1 MVNKMTEK
9 YNDADAIVTIEGREY
24 ALYKNGP
31 LKKYPYMIDTSTGA
45 IPQGEQRSLL
55 RTYLLLHGIDIEPWG
70 ERVSHWCVRQAIK
83 VAQSATGTVAK
94 TSKAEQNKVHKNIPI
109 MTADAA
115 VQLIRDYF
123 NETVKDP
130 HGRYMSWRHC
140 YKAFSEN
147 RNAAD
152 EQAIDYLSLHLAFYL
167 ASWGMYRGSSFL
179 LQKDYK
185 VHIPI
190 VMIIQ
195 EQKYNPLHGIS
206 AEDLCEKENL
216 DLLNEIAM
224 RIRDC
229 YAKEQPSVD
238 GITNNATDTLVTK
251 ILLGTLG
258 CVPAFDRYYVNS
270 VKKNHVSTGVF
281 NKNSVRNVAEF
292 YCDNLDAFE
301 NLRHEL
307 SKCGIEYPPMK
318 LMDMCFWQDAYIDD
332 LKDGKHH
339 LDEVL
344 EVEG

>member
-1 MVNKMTEK
+1 MIEK
-9 YNDADAIVTIEGREY
+9 YNDADAIITIEGSEY

-31 LKKYPYMIDTSTGA
+31 LKKYPYMVDISTGA
-45 IPQGEQRSLL
+45 IPQGDQRSLL
-55 RTYLLLHGIDIEPWG
+55 RTYLLLHGVDIEPWR
-70 ERVSHWCVRQAIK
+70 ERGPHWCVRQAIK
-83 VAQSATGTVAK
+83 VTQGITGTVAK
-94 TSKAEQNKVHKNIPI
+94 TSKAEQNGTHKNSPI

-115 VQLIRDYF
+115 IQLIQDYF

-147 RNAAD
+147 RNVANG
-152 EQAIDYLSLHLAFYL
+152 QIIDYLSLHLAFYL
-167 ASWGMYRGSSFL
+167 ASWGMLRNSFL
-179 LQKDYK
+179 IQKDYK

-190 VMIIQ
+190 VEIIQ

-206 AEDLCEKENL
+206 GENLCKDENL

-224 RIRDC
+224 RIRNC
-229 YAKEQPSVD
+229 YAKEQPSAD

-281 NKNSVRNVAEF
+281 NKKSVRNIAKF

-332 LKDGKHH
+332 LKDRKHH

>member
-1 MVNKMTEK
+1 MIEK
-9 YNDADAIVTIEGREY
+9 YNDADAIITIEGSKY

-31 LKKYPYMIDTSTGA
+31 LKKYPYMVDISTGA

-55 RTYLLLHGIDIEPWG
+55 RTYLLLHGVDIEPWR
-70 ERVSHWCVRQAIK
+70 ERGPHWCVRQAIK
-83 VAQSATGTVAK
+83 VTQGITGTVAK
-94 TSKAEQNKVHKNIPI
+94 TSKAEQNGAHKNSPI
-109 MTADAA
+109 MTADVAIR
-115 VQLIRDYF
+115 LIQDYF

-147 RNAAD
+147 RNVAN
-152 EQAIDYLSLHLAFYL
+152 EQIIDYLSLHLAVYL
-167 ASWGMYRGSSFL
+167 ASWGMLRNSFL
-179 LQKDYK
+179 IQKDYK

-190 VMIIQ
+190 VEIIQ

-206 AEDLCEKENL
+206 GENLCKDENL

-224 RIRDC
+224 RIRNC
-229 YAKEQPSVD
+229 YAKEQPSAD

-270 VKKNHVSTGVF
+270 VKKNRVSTGVF
-281 NKNSVRNVAEF
+281 NKKSVRSVAEF

-332 LKDGKHH
+332 LKDRKHH

>member
-1 MVNKMTEK
+1 MMGK
-9 YNDADAIVTIEGREY
+9 YSDADAIVTIDGKEY

-31 LKKYPYMIDTSTGA
+31 LSKYPYIVDTFTDA
-45 IPQGEQRSLL
+45 IPQGEQRLLL
-55 RTYLLLHGIDIEPWG
+55 RKYLLLHGVNIEPWK
-70 ERVSHWCVRQAIK
+70 ERGPHWFVRQAIK
-83 VAQSATGTVAK
+83 VAQGATGTVAK
-94 TSKAEQNKVHKNIPI
+94 ISKTEQHKAGENMPT
-109 MTADAA
+109 MAADVA

-140 YKAFSEN
+140 YRVFSEN
-147 RNAAD
+147 RNITD
-152 EQAIDYLSLHLAFYL
+152 EQVIDYLSLHLAIYL
-167 ASWGMYRGSSFL
+167 ASWGMLRNSFL

-190 VMIIQ
+190 VKIIQ

-206 AEDLCEKENL
+206 AVELREEHSL
-216 DLLNEIAM
+216 DLLNDITE

-229 YAKEQPSVD
+229 YAREKPSID

-258 CVPAFDRYYVNS
+258 CVPAFDRYYINS
-270 VKKNHVSTGVF
+270 VKKNHISKGLF
-281 NKNSVRNVAEF
+281 SRNSVRSVAKF
-292 YCDNLDAFE
+292 YTDNLETFE

-307 SKCGIEYPPMK
+307 SECGIEYPPMK

-332 LKDGKHH
+332 LKEHKRH
-339 LDEVL
+339 LD
-344 EVEG
+344 GNI

>member
-1 MVNKMTEK
+1 MIEK
-9 YNDADAIVTIEGREY
+9 YNDADAIITIEGSKY

-31 LKKYPYMIDTSTGA
+31 LKKYPYMVDISTGA

-55 RTYLLLHGIDIEPWG
+55 RTYLLLHGVDIEPWR
-70 ERVSHWCVRQAIK
+70 ERGPHWCVRQAIK
-83 VAQSATGTVAK
+83 VTQGITGTVAK
-94 TSKAEQNKVHKNIPI
+94 TSKAEQNGAHKNSPI
-109 MTADAA
+109 MTADVAIR
-115 VQLIRDYF
+115 LIQDYF

-147 RNAAD
+147 RNVAN
-152 EQAIDYLSLHLAFYL
+152 EQIIDYLSLHLAVYL
-167 ASWGMYRGSSFL
+167 ASWGMLRNSFL
-179 LQKDYK
+179 IQKDYK

-190 VMIIQ
+190 VEIIQ

-206 AEDLCEKENL
+206 GENLCKDENL

-224 RIRDC
+224 RIRNC
-229 YAKEQPSVD
+229 YAKEQPSAD

-270 VKKNHVSTGVF
+270 VKKNRVSTGIF
-281 NKNSVRNVAEF
+281 NKKSVRSVAEF

-332 LKDGKHH
+332 LKDRKHH

>member
-1 MVNKMTEK
+1 MMEK
-9 YNDADAIVTIEGREY
+9 YSDADAIVTIDGKEY

-31 LKKYPYMIDTSTGA
+31 LSKYPYIVDTFTDV
-45 IPQGEQRSLL
+45 IPQGEQRLLL
-55 RTYLLLHGIDIEPWG
+55 RKYLLLHGVNIEPWK
-70 ERVSHWCVRQAIK
+70 ERGPHWFVRQAIK
-83 VAQSATGTVAK
+83 VAQGATGTVAK
-94 TSKAEQNKVHKNIPI
+94 ISKTEQHEARENMPT
-109 MTADAA
+109 MAADVA

-140 YKAFSEN
+140 YRVFSEN
-147 RNAAD
+147 RNITD
-152 EQAIDYLSLHLAFYL
+152 EQVIDYLSLHLAIYL
-167 ASWGMYRGSSFL
+167 ASWGMLRNSFL

-190 VMIIQ
+190 VKIIQ

-206 AEDLCEKENL
+206 AVELCEEHSL
-216 DLLNEIAM
+216 DLLNDITE

-229 YAKEQPSVD
+229 YAREKPSID

-258 CVPAFDRYYVNS
+258 CVPAFDRYYINS
-270 VKKNHVSTGVF
+270 VKKNHISKGLF
-281 NKNSVRNVAEF
+281 SRNSVRSVAKF
-292 YCDNLDAFE
+292 YTDNLETFE

-307 SKCGIEYPPMK
+307 SECGIEYPPMK

-332 LKDGKHH
+332 LKEHKRH
-339 LDEVL
+339 LD
-344 EVEG
+344 GNI

>member
-1 MVNKMTEK
+1 MMEK
-9 YNDADAIVTIEGREY
+9 YIDADAIITIEGREY
-24 ALYKNGP
+24 ALYKSGP
-31 LKKYPYMIDTSTGA
+31 LKKYPYMVDISTGA
-45 IPQGEQRSLL
+45 IPQGDQRSLL
-55 RTYLLLHGIDIEPWG
+55 RMYLLLHGVDIEPWR
-70 ERVSHWCVRQAIK
+70 ERGPHWFVRQTIK
-83 VAQSATGTVAK
+83 VTQGITGTGVK
-94 TSKAEQNKVHKNIPI
+94 TPKAEQSRTHPI
-109 MTADAA
+109 MTADTAI
-115 VQLIRDYF
+115 QLIRDYF
-123 NETVKDP
+123 NETVKDS

-147 RNAAD
+147 RDATD
-152 EQAIDYLSLHLAFYL
+152 EQVIDYLSLHLAFYL

-185 VHIPI
+185 VHIPV

-229 YAKEQPSVD
+229 YAKAQPSAD

-258 CVPAFDRYYVNS
+258 CVPAFDRYYVSS
-270 VKKNHVSTGVF
+270 VKKNHVSTGIF
-281 NKNSVRNVAEF
+281 NKNSVLSVAKF
-292 YCDNLDAFE
+292 YCDNLDTFE

-318 LMDMCFWQDAYIDD
+318 LMDMCFWQDAYIVD
-332 LKDGKHH
+332 LKDRKHH
-339 LDEVL
+339 LDEVP
-344 EVEG
+344 

>member
-1 MVNKMTEK
+1 MMVK
-9 YNDADAIVTIEGREY
+9 YDDSDAIVTIEGKEY

-31 LKKYPYMIDTSTGA
+31 LRKYPYMVDISTGTV
-45 IPQGEQRSLL
+45 PQGEQRPLL
-55 RTYLLLHGIDIEPWG
+55 RTYLLLHGVDIEPWD
-70 ERVSHWCVRQAIK
+70 ERGPHWCVRQAIK
-83 VAQSATGTVAK
+83 VAQGAK
-94 TSKAEQNKVHKNIPI
+94 RADIKVLKANQNKVHKSIPT
-109 MTADAA
+109 MAADVA

-147 RNAAD
+147 RNESD
-152 EQAIDYLSLHLAFYL
+152 KQVIDYLSLHLAFYL

-185 VHIPI
+185 VHIP
-190 VMIIQ
+190 VVEIIQ

-206 AEDLCEKENL
+206 AEDLCEEQNL
-216 DLLNEIAM
+216 DLLNDIAA
-224 RIRDC
+224 RIRNC
-229 YAKEQPSVD
+229 YAKEQPSID

-270 VKKNHVSTGVF
+270 VKKNHVSKGIF
-281 NKNSVRNVAEF
+281 DKNSVRSIANF
-292 YCDNLDAFE
+292 YCDNLNVFE

-307 SKCGIEYPPMK
+307 SKCGIEYSPMK

-332 LKDGKHH
+332 LKARKHH
-339 LDEVL
+339 LDELL

>member
-1 MVNKMTEK
+1 MGK
-9 YNDADAIVTIEGREY
+9 YSDADAIVTIEGKEY

-31 LKKYPYMIDTSTGA
+31 FSKYPYMVDTSTDA
-45 IPQGEQRSLL
+45 IPQGKQRSLL
-55 RTYLLLHGIDIEPWG
+55 RAYLLLHGVNIEPWE
-70 ERVSHWCVRQAIK
+70 ERGPHWCVRQAIK
-83 VAQSATGTVAK
+83 VAQGATGTVAK
-94 TSKAEQNKVHKNIPI
+94 ALKTEQHKAHEDIPT
-109 MTADAA
+109 MAADTA

-123 NETVKDP
+123 NETIKDP

-147 RNAAD
+147 RNITD
-152 EQAIDYLSLHLAFYL
+152 DQVIDYLSLHLAFYL

-185 VHIPI
+185 VHIPV

-195 EQKYNPLHGIS
+195 EEQYNPLHSIS
-206 AEDLCEKENL
+206 AENLCEEENL
-216 DLLNEIAM
+216 ALLNDIAG
-224 RIRDC
+224 RIRGC
-229 YAKEQPSVD
+229 YAKEQPSTD

-270 VKKNHVSTGVF
+270 VKKNHISKGLF
-281 NKNSVRNVAEF
+281 GRNSVRSVAEF
-292 YCDNLDAFE
+292 YSDNLETFE

-307 SKCGIEYPPMK
+307 SKCGVEYPPMK

-332 LKDGKHH
+332 LKERKGQTDRSI
-339 LDEVL
+339 
-344 EVEG
+344 